1 MNSYWIGIF
10 AGVCT
15 TISLV
20 PQVIKAWKTKSTKD
34 ISFFMLG
41 LFTIG
46 VTGWLVFGILL
57 NNYPIIVTNFTTL
70 LLALLIIAAKI
81 KFR

>member
-81 KFR
+81 KFS